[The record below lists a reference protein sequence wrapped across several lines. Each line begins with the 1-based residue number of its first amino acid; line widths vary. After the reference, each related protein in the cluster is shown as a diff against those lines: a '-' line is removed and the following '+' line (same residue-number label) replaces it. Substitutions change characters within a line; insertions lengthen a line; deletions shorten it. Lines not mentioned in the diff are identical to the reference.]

1 MGQDVWVLAEHRGG
15 ELEEVTKE
23 MLAEAGHLTS
33 KLGGQ
38 VCSLLLGDGVGKL
51 EIPLAHYGADVVY
64 MAEHPLLASYTTDA
78 YTDVVAG
85 LVQQRQPAILIC
97 GATPNGCDLAPRLAT
112 RLGINL
118 ASDCVSLDL
127 SGDGQLIATKPVYQD
142 KVYAKLLYPAAGLQI
157 ATFRPGVRGVDEP
170 DRSRRCEVVTV
181 PIAIGSEHIRTRCLG
196 VIPADPRTVD
206 VSEAER
212 IVAGGRGVGDNFDS
226 LWELADLLGAAI
238 GGTRVAVDRG
248 WLPLERLIG
257 ATGKTVRPRL
267 YLACGISGAPQHS
280 IGMKDCETVI
290 AINIDRTAPIFSL
303 ADLGVLADLNQ
314 VIPDLIRRLRQQR
327 GAE

>member
-23 MLAEAGHLTS
+23 MLAEAGDLKS
-33 KLGGQ
+33 QLGVQ

-51 EIPLAHYGADVVY
+51 AIPLAHYGADLVY
-64 MAEHPLLASYTTDA
+64 MAEHPLLSSYTTDA
-78 YTDVVAG
+78 YTDVIVNM
-85 LVQQRQPAILIC
+85 LQQYQPAILIC
-97 GATPNGCDLAPRLAT
+97 GATLNGRDLAPRLAT
-112 RLGINL
+112 RLGVNL
-118 ASDCVSLDL
+118 ASDCVRLDL
-127 SGDGQLIATKPVYQD
+127 SGDGQLIATKPAYRD
-142 KVYAKLLYPAAGLQI
+142 KVYATVLYPAAGLQI
-157 ATFRPGVRGVDEP
+157 ATLRPGARGCYEA

-181 PIAIGSEHIRTRCLG
+181 PVIVGSEHIRTRRLG

-206 VSEAER
+206 VSEAEM
-212 IVAGGRGVGDNFDS
+212 IVAGGRGVGDSFHS

-257 ATGKTVRPRL
+257 ATGKTVKPRL
-267 YLACGISGAPQHS
+267 YLACGISGATQHS
-280 IGMKDCETVI
+280 IGMKDSETVI
-290 AINIDRTAPIFSL
+290 AINVDRTAPIFSL

-314 VIPDLIRRLRQQR
+314 VIPAVIRRLRQHR
-327 GAE
+327 GGE

>member
-1 MGQDVWVLAEHRGG
+1 LGQDVWVLAEHRGG

-23 MLAEAGHLTS
+23 MLAEAGHLAS

-38 VCSLLLGDGVGKL
+38 VCSVLLGDDVGKL
-51 EIPLAHYGADVVY
+51 AIPLAHYGADLVY
-64 MAEHPLLASYTTDA
+64 MAEHPLLSSYTTDA
-78 YTDVVAG
+78 YTDVICG
-85 LVQQRQPAILIC
+85 LVQQYQPAILIF
-97 GATPNGCDLAPRLAT
+97 GVTPNGSDLAPRLAT
-112 RLGINL
+112 RLGVNL

-127 SGDGQLIATKPVYQD
+127 TGDGQLIATKPAYQD
-142 KVYAKLLYPAAGLQI
+142 KLYAKVLYPAAGLQI
-157 ATFRPGVRGVDEP
+157 ATLRPGVRGVDEA
-170 DRSRRCEVVTV
+170 DRSRRCEVVAV
-181 PIAIGSEHIRTRCLG
+181 PVIVGSERISTRRLG

-226 LWELADLLGAAI
+226 LWELADILGAAI

-257 ATGKTVRPRL
+257 ATGKTVKPRL
-267 YLACGISGAPQHS
+267 YLACGISGATQHS
-280 IGMKDCETVI
+280 IGMKDSETVI
-290 AINIDRTAPIFSL
+290 AINVDRTAPIFPL

-314 VIPDLIRRLRQQR
+314 VIPALIRRLRQQR
-327 GAE
+327 GGE